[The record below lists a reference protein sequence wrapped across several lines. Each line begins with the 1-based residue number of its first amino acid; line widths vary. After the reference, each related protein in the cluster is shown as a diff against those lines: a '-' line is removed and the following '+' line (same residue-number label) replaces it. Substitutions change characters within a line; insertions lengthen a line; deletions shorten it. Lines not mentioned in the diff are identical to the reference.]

1 MTRPT
6 QALQVAR
13 REPLAALL
21 DGNDMVYHCR
31 SRSFTRFQTLRTKRV
46 LIELLLSR
54 VQPFGCLVKVLRE
67 VISSVLVVLLVYEPL
82 MFFAVLPVHEL
93 WTAGITTWS
102 FWFSWHIYLLPT
114 LLLYLPFVAFW
125 RFLAR
130 SCRFL

>member
-13 REPLAALL
+13 SEPLSALL

-46 LIELLLSR
+46 LIEVLLSR
-54 VQPFGCLVKVLRE
+54 VQPFGCLIKVLRE

-82 MFFAVLPVHEL
+82 VFFTVLPVHEL
-93 WTAGITTWS
+93 GTAGITTWS

-130 SCRFL
+130 SCRYL

>member
-31 SRSFTRFQTLRTKRV
+31 SRSLTRFQTLRTKRV

-67 VISSVLVVLLVYEPL
+67 VISSVLVVLLVYKPL
-82 MFFAVLPVHEL
+82 VFFTVLPVHEL
-93 WTAGITTWS
+93 GTAGITTRS

>member
-1 MTRPT
+1 MTQPT

-13 REPLAALL
+13 SEPLAALL

-46 LIELLLSR
+46 LIEVLLSR
-54 VQPFGCLVKVLRE
+54 VQPFGCLIKVLRE

-82 MFFAVLPVHEL
+82 VFFTVLPVHEL

>member
-31 SRSFTRFQTLRTKRV
+31 SRPFTRFQTLRTKRV

-54 VQPFGCLVKVLRE
+54 MQPFGCLVKVLRE

-82 MFFAVLPVHEL
+82 VFFTVLPVHEFG
-93 WTAGITTWS
+93 TTGITAWS

-130 SCRFL
+130 SCLFL

>member
-13 REPLAALL
+13 SEPLAALL

-31 SRSFTRFQTLRTKRV
+31 FRSFTRFQTLRTKRV

-67 VISSVLVVLLVYEPL
+67 VISSVLVILLVYEPL
-82 MFFAVLPVHEL
+82 VFFTVLPVHEL
-93 WTAGITTWS
+93 WTAGITTRS

>member
-31 SRSFTRFQTLRTKRV
+31 SRSFTHFQTLRTKRV
-46 LIELLLSR
+46 PIELLLSR

-82 MFFAVLPVHEL
+82 VFFTVLPVHEL
-93 WTAGITTWS
+93 WTAGITTRS